1 MSFQGVDPIVL
12 AVFVGA
18 LSLMPMLLIVCTA
31 FLKIVIVL
39 MITRNAIGVQQVPPS
54 MAINGIALAATLFI
68 MAPVG
73 YEIAEVVKVSP
84 LDLSNVSTLQQTGLE
99 AVQPLRT
106 FMVRNSDPDIL
117 THLLENTARMW
128 PPAMAQEVQ
137 REDLILL
144 IPAYVLSQL
153 QAGFE
158 IGFLIYIPFIVI
170 DLIVSN
176 LLLALGMQMVSPMTI
191 SLPLKLLLFVMVSG
205 WSRLPGTACSFP
217 ISELPMEPIVLFKQG
232 MLAGGGADGAAADC
246 RGDRGRPDV
255 TDPGADA
262 DTRPDAP
269 FWRQAGRRWRHVGG
283 DRALDWPGVG
293 PVDQPDVRHDRPFG
307 LELRRAHAAL
317 S

>member
-1 MSFQGVDPIVL
+1 MSFQGVDPLVL
-12 AVFVGA
+12 ALFLAA

-73 YEIAEVVKVSP
+73 YEIAEAVKVTP
-84 LDLSNVSTLQQTGLE
+84 LNLSNVQTLQQTGLE
-99 AVQPLRT
+99 AVKPLRA
-106 FMVRNSDPDIL
+106 FMLRNVDPDVL

-128 PPAMAQEVQ
+128 PAQMAQDVL

-144 IPAYVLSQL
+144 VPAFVLSQL

-191 SLPLKLLLFVMVSG
+191 SLPLKLLLFVLVSG
-205 WSRLPGTACSFP
+205 WSRLLDS
-217 ISELPMEPIVLFKQG
+217 LF
-232 MLAGGGADGAAADC
+232 
-246 RGDRGRPDV
+246 
-255 TDPGADA
+255 
-262 DTRPDAP
+262 
-269 FWRQAGRRWRHVGG
+269 
-283 DRALDWPGVG
+283 
-293 PVDQPDVRHDRPFG
+293 
-307 LELRRAHAAL
+307 L
-317 S
+317 SYL

>member
-1 MSFQGVDPIVL
+1 MNFQGVDPLVL
-12 AVFVGA
+12 ALLLGS

-73 YEIAEVVKVSP
+73 YEVAEAVKVTP
-84 LDLSNVSTLQQTGLE
+84 LNLTSAHSLQQTGLE
-99 AVQPLRT
+99 AIKPLRA
-106 FMVRNSDPDIL
+106 FMLRNVDPDVL

-128 PPAMAQEVQ
+128 PAQMAQEVQ

-144 IPAYVLSQL
+144 IPAFVLSQL

-191 SLPLKLLLFVMVSG
+191 SLPLKLLLFVLVSG
-205 WSRLPGTACSFP
+205 WSRLLDS
-217 ISELPMEPIVLFKQG
+217 LF
-232 MLAGGGADGAAADC
+232 
-246 RGDRGRPDV
+246 
-255 TDPGADA
+255 
-262 DTRPDAP
+262 
-269 FWRQAGRRWRHVGG
+269 
-283 DRALDWPGVG
+283 
-293 PVDQPDVRHDRPFG
+293 
-307 LELRRAHAAL
+307 L
-317 S
+317 SYL

>member
-1 MSFQGVDPIVL
+1 
-12 AVFVGA
+12 
-18 LSLMPMLLIVCTA
+18 
-31 FLKIVIVL
+31 
-39 MITRNAIGVQQVPPS
+39 
-54 MAINGIALAATLFI
+54 

-205 WSRLPGTACSFP
+205 WSRLLDS
-217 ISELPMEPIVLFKQG
+217 LF
-232 MLAGGGADGAAADC
+232 
-246 RGDRGRPDV
+246 
-255 TDPGADA
+255 
-262 DTRPDAP
+262 
-269 FWRQAGRRWRHVGG
+269 
-283 DRALDWPGVG
+283 
-293 PVDQPDVRHDRPFG
+293 
-307 LELRRAHAAL
+307 L
-317 S
+317 SYL

>member
-128 PPAMAQEVQ
+128 PPAMSQEVQ

-205 WSRLPGTACSFP
+205 WSRLLDS
-217 ISELPMEPIVLFKQG
+217 LF
-232 MLAGGGADGAAADC
+232 
-246 RGDRGRPDV
+246 
-255 TDPGADA
+255 
-262 DTRPDAP
+262 
-269 FWRQAGRRWRHVGG
+269 
-283 DRALDWPGVG
+283 
-293 PVDQPDVRHDRPFG
+293 
-307 LELRRAHAAL
+307 L
-317 S
+317 SYL

>member
-1 MSFQGVDPIVL
+1 MILQGLDPLVL
-12 AVFVGA
+12 ALFLA
-18 LSLMPMLLIVCTA
+18 TLTLMPMLLIICTS

-54 MAINGIALAATLFI
+54 MAINGIALAASLFI

-73 YEIAEVVKVSP
+73 YQIAESLKISP
-84 LDLSNVSTLQQTGLE
+84 LDTSNVQTVLQTGAE
-99 AVQPLRT
+99 AIKPLRA
-106 FMVRNSDPDIL
+106 FMLRNLDPDVL
-117 THLLENTARMW
+117 THLLENTQRLW
-128 PPAMAQEVQ
+128 PAQMAQEVR

-205 WSRLPGTACSFP
+205 WSRLLDS
-217 ISELPMEPIVLFKQG
+217 LF
-232 MLAGGGADGAAADC
+232 
-246 RGDRGRPDV
+246 
-255 TDPGADA
+255 
-262 DTRPDAP
+262 
-269 FWRQAGRRWRHVGG
+269 
-283 DRALDWPGVG
+283 
-293 PVDQPDVRHDRPFG
+293 
-307 LELRRAHAAL
+307 L
-317 S
+317 SYL